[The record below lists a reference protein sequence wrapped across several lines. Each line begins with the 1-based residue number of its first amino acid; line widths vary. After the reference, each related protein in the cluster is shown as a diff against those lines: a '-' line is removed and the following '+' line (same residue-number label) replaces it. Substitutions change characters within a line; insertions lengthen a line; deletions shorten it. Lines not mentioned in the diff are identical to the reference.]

1 MSRRRLD
8 YFVKNRIVYRQD
20 PINDIP
26 TEKYEWGDYY
36 ENGTY
41 ECYSLFQTRAKINS
55 NKSFAWHIM
64 VLYYLNPQLEYN
76 DLKNLCKY
84 ISDKRNNFVT
94 FDIYE
99 AFTDKLVS
107 DLYNNGLNKPPK
119 NKARK
124 VIFKDMCGL
133 TMQEKLSIVGSLIGR
148 NKRITPETIY
158 DAMVF
163 INDSGKKITISG
175 IANMLGCTI
184 RTIHRNMND
193 SLKNE
198 KAVLNDEY
206 EKIQCNQLPPI

>member
-36 ENGTY
+36 ENGTH

-76 DLKNLCKY
+76 DLKKLCKY
-84 ISDKRNNFVT
+84 MSDKRNNFVT

-99 AFTDKLVS
+99 AFTNKLVS

-193 SLKNE
+193 SLKKE
-198 KAVLNDEY
+198 KTVLNDEY
-206 EKIQCNQLPPI
+206 EKVQRNKLRPV

>member
-41 ECYSLFQTRAKINS
+41 ECNSLFQTRAKINS

-193 SLKNE
+193 SLKKE
-198 KAVLNDEY
+198 KTVLNDEY
-206 EKIQCNQLPPI
+206 EKVQRNKLRPV

>member
-84 ISDKRNNFVT
+84 MSDKRNNFVT

-99 AFTDKLVS
+99 AFTNKLVS

-193 SLKNE
+193 SLKKE
-198 KAVLNDEY
+198 KTVLNDEY
-206 EKIQCNQLPPI
+206 EKVQRNKLRPV

>member
-76 DLKNLCKY
+76 DLKKLCKY
-84 ISDKRNNFVT
+84 MSDKRNNFVT

-99 AFTDKLVS
+99 AFTNKLVS

-193 SLKNE
+193 SLKKE
-198 KAVLNDEY
+198 KTVLNDEY
-206 EKIQCNQLPPI
+206 EKVQRNKLRPV

>member
-84 ISDKRNNFVT
+84 MSDKRNNFVT

-175 IANMLGCTI
+175 IANMLGCTT

-198 KAVLNDEY
+198 KAVLNSEY
-206 EKIQCNQLPPI
+206 EKIQRNQLRPI

>member
-84 ISDKRNNFVT
+84 MSDKRNNFVT

-99 AFTDKLVS
+99 AFTNKLVS

-175 IANMLGCTI
+175 IANMLGCTT

-193 SLKNE
+193 SLKKE
-198 KAVLNDEY
+198 KTVLNNEY
-206 EKIQCNQLPPI
+206 EKVQRNKLRPV

>member
-36 ENGTY
+36 ENGTH

-84 ISDKRNNFVT
+84 MSDKRNNFVT

-99 AFTDKLVS
+99 AFTNKLVS

-193 SLKNE
+193 SLKKE
-198 KAVLNDEY
+198 KTVLNDEY
-206 EKIQCNQLPPI
+206 EKVQRNKLRPV